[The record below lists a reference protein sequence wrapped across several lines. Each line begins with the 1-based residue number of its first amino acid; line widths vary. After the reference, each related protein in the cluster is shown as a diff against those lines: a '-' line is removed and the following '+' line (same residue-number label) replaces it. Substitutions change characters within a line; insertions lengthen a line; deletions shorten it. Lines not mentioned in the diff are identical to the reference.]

1 MKQRVITAVIAL
13 IFFIPIVLAGGL
25 WMDWLTILFG
35 VVGIGEIFLMKKQV
49 LVSID
54 FVLALLATLVWTIPD
69 SFFKTVFPNNVTK
82 FGVFFGLIMLFLT
95 WTVLSKNKTT
105 FDDVGVYVLAALY
118 IGTGFHYMAAIRSY
132 PQNGLA
138 LLGYVFVVVW
148 STDIGAYMIGRKIG
162 KHKLWPV
169 ISPNKTWEGSIGA
182 VVCALIFSAIYMAI
196 LGHFNI
202 TFGTSELTMIV
213 LAFFLSIVGQ
223 MGDLVESAYKRFYGV
238 KDSGKILPGHGGIL
252 DRFDSMLFVL
262 PVVAAI
268 LGIVH

>member
-13 IFFIPIVLAGGL
+13 ILFIPIVLAGGL
-25 WMDWLTILFG
+25 WMDWQTVLFAA
-35 VVGIGEIFLMKKQV
+35 VGISEIFLMKKQI
-49 LVSID
+49 LVSFD
-54 FVLALLATLVWTIPD
+54 FALALLATLTWTVPD
-69 SFFKTVFPNNVTK
+69 SFFKVFPSNITK
-82 FGVFFGLIMLFLT
+82 LGVFYGIVMIFLT

-105 FDDVGVYVLAALY
+105 FDDVGVYVLASLY
-118 IGTGFHYMAAIRSY
+118 IGIGFHYMAAIRAY

-182 VVCALIFSAIYMAI
+182 VICALIFSAIYLAI
-196 LGHFNI
+196 LSHFNI
-202 TFGTSELTMIV
+202 TFGVSELSMV
-213 LAFFLSIVGQ
+213 GLAFIFSIIGQ

>member
-1 MKQRVITAVIAL
+1 MNQRVITAVIAL
-13 IFFIPIVLAGGL
+13 ILFIPIVYIGGL
-25 WMDWLTILFG
+25 WMDWLTVAFAA
-35 VVGIGEIFLMKKQV
+35 VGISEIFLMKKQI

-54 FVLALLATLVWTIPD
+54 FLLALLATLTWTVPD
-69 SFFKTVFPNNVTK
+69 AFFKGMPWHWTK
-82 FGVFFGLIMLFLT
+82 FGIFYAIVMLMLT
-95 WTVLSKNKTT
+95 WTVLSKNKIT
-105 FDDVGVYVLAALY
+105 FDDVGVYTLAALY
-118 IGTGFHYMAAIRSY
+118 IGTGFHYMAAIRSDA
-132 PQNGLA
+132 NGLA
-138 LLGYVFVVVW
+138 LLCYVFVVVW

-182 VVCALIFSAIYMAI
+182 VICAIICSAIYVALVNVGYPQI
-196 LGHFNI
+196 Q
-202 TFGTSELTMIV
+202 MIII
-213 LAFFLSIVGQ
+213 AFFLSIVGQ

-262 PVVAAI
+262 PVVAAL

>member
-13 IFFIPIVLAGGL
+13 ILFIPIVLAGGL
-25 WMDWLTILFG
+25 WMDWLTVLFAA
-35 VVGIGEIFLMKKQV
+35 VGISEIFLMKRQL
-49 LVSID
+49 LVSFD
-54 FVLALLATLVWTIPD
+54 FVLALLATLTWTVPD
-69 SFFKTVFPNNVTK
+69 SFFKVFPSNITK
-82 FGVFFGLIMLFLT
+82 LGVFYGIVMIFLT

-118 IGTGFHYMAAIRSY
+118 IGLGFHYMAAIRAY

-138 LLGYVFVVVW
+138 LLVYVFVVVW

-182 VVCALIFSAIYMAI
+182 VICALIFSAIYLAI
-196 LGHFNI
+196 LSHFDI
-202 TFGTSELTMIV
+202 TFGVSELSMV
-213 LAFFLSIVGQ
+213 GLAFILSIVGQ

>member
-13 IFFIPIVLAGGL
+13 ILFIPIVLAGGL
-25 WMDWLTILFG
+25 WMDWLTILFAA
-35 VVGIGEIFLMKKQV
+35 VGISEIFLMKKQI
-49 LVSID
+49 LVSFD
-54 FVLALLATLVWTIPD
+54 FALALLATKL
-69 SFFKTVFPNNVTK
+69 
-82 FGVFFGLIMLFLT
+82 GVFYGIVMIFLT

-105 FDDVGVYVLAALY
+105 FDDVGVYVLASLY
-118 IGTGFHYMAAIRSY
+118 IGIGFHYMAAIRAY

-182 VVCALIFSAIYMAI
+182 VICALIFSAIYLAI
-196 LGHFNI
+196 LSHFNI
-202 TFGTSELTMIV
+202 TFGVSELSMV
-213 LAFFLSIVGQ
+213 GLAFIFSIIGQ

>member
-1 MKQRVITAVIAL
+1 MKQRTITAIIAL
-13 IFFIPIVLAGGL
+13 CLFIPIVLAGGL
-25 WMDWLTILFG
+25 WMDWLTVLFAA
-35 VVGIGEIFLMKKQV
+35 VGISEIFLMKKQI
-49 LVSID
+49 LVS
-54 FVLALLATLVWTIPD
+54 FNFLLALLATLTWTVPD
-69 SFFKTVFPNNVTK
+69 SFFKVFPSNITK
-82 FGVFFGLIMLFLT
+82 LGVFYGIIMLFLT

-105 FDDVGVYVLAALY
+105 FDDVGVYILAALY
-118 IGTGFHYMAAIRSY
+118 IGIGFHYMAAIRAY

-182 VVCALIFSAIYMAI
+182 VICALICSAIGI
-196 LGHFNI
+196 N
-202 TFGTSELTMIV
+202 FGVSELTMII

-262 PVVAAI
+262 PVVATI

>member
-1 MKQRVITAVIAL
+1 MKQRTITAIVAL
-13 IFFIPIVLAGGL
+13 ILFIPIVLLGGL
-25 WMDWLTILFG
+25 WMDWLTVAFA
-35 VVGIGEIFLMKKQV
+35 VVGISEIFLMKKQI
-49 LVSID
+49 LISID
-54 FVLALLATLVWTIPD
+54 FVLALLATLVWVVPD
-69 SFFKTVFPNNVTK
+69 AWIKGNPMHWSK
-82 FGVFFGLIMLFLT
+82 FGIYYAIIMLMLT
-95 WTVLSKNKTT
+95 WSVLSKNKTT
-105 FDDVGVYVLAALY
+105 FEDVGVYTIASLY
-118 IGTGFHYMAAIRSY
+118 IGTGFHYMAAIRSDN
-132 PQNGLA
+132 NGLA

-182 VVCALIFSAIYMAI
+182 VICALICSTIYLAIVDHAGYPI
-196 LGHFNI
+196 GN
-202 TFGTSELTMIV
+202 SEVEMIV
-213 LAFFLSIVGQ
+213 LAFFLSIIGQ

>member
-13 IFFIPIVLAGGL
+13 ILFIPIVLLGGV
-25 WMDWLTILFG
+25 WMDWLTVALAA
-35 VVGIGEIFLMKKQV
+35 VGISEVFLMKKQL

-54 FVLALLATLVWTIPD
+54 FLLALLATLTWTVPD
-69 SFFKTVFPNNVTK
+69 AFFKNMP
-82 FGVFFGLIMLFLT
+82 FGWSKYGVYFALIMLMLT

-105 FDDVGVYVLAALY
+105 FDDVGVYTIASLY
-118 IGTGFHYMAAIRSY
+118 IGTGFHYMSAIRNFSSD
-132 PQNGLA
+132 GLF
-138 LLGYVFVVVW
+138 LLCYVFVVVW
-148 STDIGAYMIGRKIG
+148 STDIGAYMIGRKFG
-162 KHKLWPV
+162 RHKLWPV

-182 VVCALIFSAIYMAI
+182 VVCALAFSAIYLAFVHI
-196 LGHFNI
+196 DFSQI
-202 TFGTSELTMIV
+202 TLIIM
-213 LAFFLSIVGQ
+213 AFFLSIVGQ

-262 PVVAAI
+262 PVVASV

>member
-1 MKQRVITAVIAL
+1 MKQRTITAIIAL
-13 IFFIPIVLAGGL
+13 CLFIPIVLAGGL
-25 WMDWLTILFG
+25 WMDWLTVLFAA
-35 VVGIGEIFLMKKQV
+35 VGISEIFLMKKQI
-49 LVSID
+49 LVS
-54 FVLALLATLVWTIPD
+54 FNFLLALLATLTWTVPD
-69 SFFKTVFPNNVTK
+69 SFFKVFPSNITK
-82 FGVFFGLIMLFLT
+82 LGVFYGIIMLFLT

-105 FDDVGVYVLAALY
+105 FDDVGVYILAALY
-118 IGTGFHYMAAIRSY
+118 IGIGFHYMAAIRAY

-182 VVCALIFSAIYMAI
+182 VICAVIIAAIYVTLVPTGRNNAM
-196 LGHFNI
+196 
-202 TFGTSELTMIV
+202 MIV

-262 PVVAAI
+262 PVVAFMGI
-268 LGIVH
+268 L

>member
-1 MKQRVITAVIAL
+1 MKQRTITAIVAL
-13 IFFIPIVLAGGL
+13 ILFIPIVLAGGL
-25 WMDWLTILFG
+25 WMDWLTVAFAA
-35 VVGIGEIFLMKKQV
+35 VGISEIFLMKKQL
-49 LVSID
+49 LVSVD
-54 FVLALLATLVWTIPD
+54 FVLALLATLVWTVPD
-69 SFFKTVFPNNVTK
+69 SFINGNPWHWSKY
-82 FGVFFGLIMLFLT
+82 GIYYALIMLMLT

-105 FDDVGVYVLAALY
+105 FDDVGVYTIASLY
-118 IGTGFHYMAAIRSY
+118 IGTGFHYMAAIRSDT
-132 PQNGLA
+132 NGLA

-162 KHKLWPV
+162 RHKLWPV

-182 VVCALIFSAIYMAI
+182 VICALICTTIYLAII
-196 LGHFNI
+196 NHFNYVI
-202 TFGTSELTMIV
+202 GSSQIQMIIM
-213 LAFFLSIVGQ
+213 AFFLSIIGQ

-262 PVVAAI
+262 PVVAAV

>member
-1 MKQRVITAVIAL
+1 MKQRTITAIIAL
-13 IFFIPIVLAGGL
+13 CLFIPIVLAGGL
-25 WMDWLTILFG
+25 WMDWLTVLFAA
-35 VVGIGEIFLMKKQV
+35 VGISEIFLMKKQI
-49 LVSID
+49 LVS
-54 FVLALLATLVWTIPD
+54 FNFLLALLAT
-69 SFFKTVFPNNVTK
+69 
-82 FGVFFGLIMLFLT
+82 LT

-105 FDDVGVYVLAALY
+105 FDDVGVYILAALY
-118 IGTGFHYMAAIRSY
+118 IGIGFHYMAAIRAY

-138 LLGYVFVVVW
+138 LLGCVFVVVW

-182 VVCALIFSAIYMAI
+182 VVCALICSAIYMAI
-196 LGHFNI
+196 LGSLGIN
-202 TFGTSELTMIV
+202 FGVSELTMII

-262 PVVAAI
+262 PVVATI

>member
-1 MKQRVITAVIAL
+1 
-13 IFFIPIVLAGGL
+13 
-25 WMDWLTILFG
+25 
-35 VVGIGEIFLMKKQV
+35 
-49 LVSID
+49 
-54 FVLALLATLVWTIPD
+54 
-69 SFFKTVFPNNVTK
+69 
-82 FGVFFGLIMLFLT
+82 
-95 WTVLSKNKTT
+95 
-105 FDDVGVYVLAALY
+105 
-118 IGTGFHYMAAIRSY
+118 MAAIRNDG
-132 PQNGLA
+132 NGLA
-138 LLGYVFVVVW
+138 LLCYVFVVVW

-182 VVCALIFSAIYMAI
+182 VICALICSAIYVALVPM
-196 LGHFNI
+196 NQPQV
-202 TFGTSELTMIV
+202 TMII

-262 PVVAAI
+262 PVMAAV